1 MSSVA
6 CSSCTDSIQF
16 VTHNLVLLCGG
27 QTDGSYRVMRK
38 LLCVL
43 QTLQLESVFQADPT
57 AWSTLEEAE
66 YTSCG
71 IFQKSQ
77 KKFSCRKQAHLEM
90 EPNQTGTT
98 TRYAHTISTFCVILL
113 TPPTMKLC
121 TLAYS
126 HPVHNPHFTHT
137 NTFHIHRQR
146 TCTML
151 KSNM

>member
-57 AWSTLEEAE
+57 AWNTLEEAE

-71 IFQKSQ
+71 IFQVT
-77 KKFSCRKQAHLEM
+77 KKVFLPKTSTSRDGTKPDRNNNTIRPHHLYILCRFANSAHHE
-90 EPNQTGTT
+90 T
-98 TRYAHTISTFCVILL
+98 
-113 TPPTMKLC
+113 LC